1 MGFEQHN
8 GGVCV
13 SLELD
18 LLGFCLESLDGWFL
32 FSDATDKLW
41 SNLAVFS
48 IIGASHFRFECLV
61 LEPLFH

>member
-18 LLGFCLESLDGWFL
+18 LLGFYLESLDGWCL
-32 FSDATDKLW
+32 FSGTTDKLW

-48 IIGASHFRFECLV
+48 IIGASHFRY
-61 LEPLFH
+61 